1 MIKINLLKALKEST
15 INTGER
21 EPMAPESQSFFS
33 KLFAPQKSSEDLS
46 QDFDDTKPIN
56 PAVLSL
62 KLVVMLMFVI
72 GLFVY
77 ESINIPKLRNQL
89 EQENMKLQQL
99 TEYNNKA
106 ALAVA
111 EIKKQ
116 QEHKNLIERQIASLD
131 GLSKVRLKYIKV
143 LDLIQANLPEKLW
156 FTSLKTKENTL
167 EVSGLAFSEDEITNF
182 LNVMGKSIYFSDVSM
197 LSSEDVIA
205 GRDANQ
211 RKYKKFNINFTLEDK
226 K

>member
-1 MIKINLLKALKEST
+1 MIRINLLRALKESA
-15 INTGER
+15 INLGDR
-21 EPMAPESQSFFS
+21 EPSSAPESEGFLA
-33 KLFAPQKSSEDLS
+33 KLFAPKKQSDDLT

-56 PAVLSL
+56 PIVLIVKLAVI
-62 KLVVMLMFVI
+62 LMFVV

-77 ESINIPKLRNQL
+77 ESINIPKLRSQL
-89 EQENMKLQQL
+89 EQENAKLQQL
-99 TEYNNKA
+99 TDYNNKA

-131 GLSKVRLKYIKV
+131 GLSKVRLKYIRV
-143 LDLIQANLPEKLW
+143 LDLIQSHLPEKLW
-156 FTSLKTKENTL
+156 FTSLKSKENTL
-167 EVSGLAFSEDEITNF
+167 EVSGMAFSEDDITNF

-197 LSSEDVIA
+197 LSSEDVI
-205 GRDANQ
+205 GRDPNQ
-211 RKYKKFNINFTLEDK
+211 KKFKKFNINFTLEDK

>member
-21 EPMAPESQSFFS
+21 EPMAPESQSFFA
-33 KLFAPQKSSEDLS
+33 KLFAPQKSSEELS
-46 QDFDDTKPIN
+46 QDFDDAKPIN
-56 PAVLSL
+56 PIVL
-62 KLVVMLMFVI
+62 LVKVIIMLMFII

-77 ESINIPKLRNQL
+77 ESINIPKLQNQL

-131 GLSKVRLKYIKV
+131 GLSKVRLKYIRV
-143 LDLIQANLPEKLW
+143 LDLIQTNLPEKLW
-156 FTSLKTKENTL
+156 FTSLKSKDNTL

-211 RKYKKFNINFTLEDK
+211 RKFKKFNINFTLEDK

>member
-21 EPMAPESQSFFS
+21 EPTAPESQSFFARF
-33 KLFAPQKSSEDLS
+33 FAPKNASEELS
-46 QDFDDTKPIN
+46 QDFDDAEPIN
-56 PAVLSL
+56 PAILGV
-62 KLVVMLMFVI
+62 KLVVILLVVI

-77 ESINIPKLRNQL
+77 ESINIPKLRSQL

-116 QEHKNLIERQIASLD
+116 QEYKNLIERQIASLD
-131 GLSKVRLKYIKV
+131 GLSKVRLKYIRV

-156 FTSLKTKENTL
+156 FTSLKTKDNTL
-167 EVSGLAFSEDEITNF
+167 DVSGLAFSEDEITNF

-197 LSSEDVIA
+197 LSSEDVVA
-205 GRDANQ
+205 GRDGNQ

>member
-1 MIKINLLKALKEST
+1 MIRINLLKALKEST

-21 EPMAPESQSFFS
+21 DQGIQEPKGFLATF
-33 KLFAPQKSSEDLS
+33 FAPKKQSDDLA

-56 PAVLSL
+56 PIVLIL
-62 KLVVMLMFVI
+62 KIVVILMFVV
-72 GLFVY
+72 GLFIY
-77 ESINIPKLRNQL
+77 ESINIPKLKNQL
-89 EQENMKLQQL
+89 EQENVKLQQL

-131 GLSKVRLKYIKV
+131 GLSKVRLKYIRV
-143 LDLIQANLPEKLW
+143 LDLIQSHLPEKIW
-156 FTSLKTKENTL
+156 FTSLKSKDNTL
-167 EVSGLAFSEDEITNF
+167 EVSGLAFSEDDITNF

-197 LSSEDVIA
+197 LSSEDVV

-211 RKYKKFNINFTLEDK
+211 RKFKKFNINFTLEDK